1 MDSWMHVYLIINLI
15 YLTRLVFVFCIK
27 FLRIRFSVYFY
38 HIHHTLMKIDDQYII
53 FIFCSMS

>member
-1 MDSWMHVYLIINLI
+1 MHVYLIINLI